1 MITLLSALLLSIL
14 FQEIIVTSGFSND
27 ALLIFT
33 GIMVLSLANEWKSN
47 K

>member
-1 MITLLSALLLSIL
+1 MTTVLGIILLSIL
-14 FQEIIVTSGFSND
+14 FQEIITTSGFSND
-27 ALLIFT
+27 ALLIFA